1 MNILRATLS
10 KNEIAG
16 KSIVLESNA
25 SLANKHTIEIIRDVT
40 SADVGLYPIFNN
52 RYAKGKVRRDNPPTT
67 IW

>member
-1 MNILRATLS
+1 MNILRATLI

-16 KSIVLESNA
+16 KSIDLESNA
-25 SLANKHTIEIIRDVT
+25 TLANKHAIDMMSEAT

-52 RYAKGKVRRDNPPTT
+52 TYAKGKVRRESPPTT